1 MLPPFDKASFE
12 KGSLGKETLEQA
24 SLEKKH
30 LEQALLEQQYSPSS
44 CVDDIMIYIQ
54 QYIDQS
60 QIVIQQAVAENSV
73 LRDLKYGDLHC
84 NLQCKN
90 KREDEVLDLFLPAH
104 HSAKGQAAATAQGKK
119 LHVFIHGG
127 YWQELT
133 KEESAFAAS
142 AFQQAGHYFAVINY
156 SLAPKASLTEIVEQ
170 NRRALAWLAANADE
184 LGFDANEI
192 YLSGSS
198 AGAHLCLMMLQTD
211 WPIYLT
217 KCYLAKKHLQNSCL
231 PSTDQANQPNI
242 NTTLNAEQ
250 PFIKG
255 VCAVSGIYDI
265 APLLKTTIN
274 DPLQLT
280 PVEVEANS
288 PLRHLTLNH
297 CPVIIVFG
305 DNETSEFKRQSLAMK
320 AQLEEQGFTVTFSEI
335 AGRNHFDVILDLGI
349 EGAWLFEEV
358 LKQMD

>member
-1 MLPPFDKASFE
+1 MPTTDKDKLEQAPFDKAH
-12 KGSLGKETLEQA
+12 
-24 SLEKKH
+24 LEKEA
-30 LEQALLEQQYSPSS
+30 LEIEYSPSS

-60 QIVIQQAVAENSV
+60 QTVIEQAVSENSV
-73 LRDLKYGDLHC
+73 LRDLKYANSDSAG
-84 NLQCKN
+84 K
-90 KREDEVLDLFLPAH
+90 DEVLDLFLPTH
-104 HSAKGQAAATAQGKK
+104 QSARSKK
-119 LHVFIHGG
+119 LHVYIHGG

-133 KEESAFAAS
+133 KEESAFAAR

-170 NRRALAWLAANADE
+170 NRRALAWLVSHADE
-184 LGFDANEI
+184 LGFDADEV

-211 WPIYLT
+211 WQDFLT
-217 KCYLAKKHLQNSCL
+217 SNHLSNSHLANS
-231 PSTDQANQPNI
+231 PVTFAP
-242 NTTLNAEQ
+242 EK

-265 APLLKTTIN
+265 APLLHTTIN

-280 PVEVEANS
+280 EQEVEANS
-288 PLRHLTLNH
+288 PLRHATQHH
-297 CPVIIVFG
+297 CPVIIAFG

-320 AQLEEQGFTVTFSEI
+320 AQLEEQGFDVTFSEI
-335 AGRNHFDVILDLGI
+335 TGRNHFDVILDLGI
-349 EGAWLFEEV
+349 EGKWLFEEV
-358 LKQMD
+358 LKQME

>member
-1 MLPPFDKASFE
+1 MLPPLEKDKLDKAS
-12 KGSLGKETLEQA
+12 LEI
-24 SLEKKH
+24 E
-30 LEQALLEQQYSPSS
+30 YSPSS

-60 QIVIQQAVAENSV
+60 KTVIQQALADKSV
-73 LRDLKYGDLHC
+73 LRDLKYGKS
-84 NLQCKN
+84 Q
-90 KREDEVLDLFLPAH
+90 DEVLDLFLPALQ
-104 HSAKGQAAATAQGKK
+104 SAKGKESATVQRRK
-119 LHVFIHGG
+119 LQVFIHGG

-133 KEESAFAAS
+133 KEESAFAAH
-142 AFQQAGHYFAVINY
+142 AFQQAGHNFAVINY
-156 SLAPKASLTEIVEQ
+156 SLAPKTSLTEIVEQ
-170 NRRALAWLAANADE
+170 NRRALAWLAANADK

-211 WPIYLT
+211 WPS
-217 KCYLAKKHLQNSCL
+217 YLA
-231 PSTDQANQPNI
+231 STYQANLPNI
-242 NTTLNAEQ
+242 NTTLNSELS
-250 PFIKG
+250 FIKG

-265 APLLKTTIN
+265 EPLLHTTIN

-280 PVEVEANS
+280 QQEVEANS
-288 PLRHLTLNH
+288 PLRHATQNR
-297 CPVIIVFG
+297 CPVIIAFG
-305 DNETSEFKRQSLAMK
+305 DNETSEFKRQSLAML

-335 AGRNHFDVILDLGI
+335 AGRNHFDVILDLGV

>member
-1 MLPPFDKASFE
+1 MLA
-12 KGSLGKETLEQA
+12 QA
-24 SLEKKH
+24 YLEKER
-30 LEQALLEQQYSPSS
+30 LEQALLEQEYSPSS

-60 QIVIQQAVAENSV
+60 QTVIQQAVADNSV

-84 NLQCKN
+84 KN
-90 KREDEVLDLFLPAH
+90 NDDEVLDLFLPTH
-104 HSAKGQAAATAQGKK
+104 HSAKAQEAGTAQGKK

-133 KEESAFAAS
+133 KEESAFAAN

-156 SLAPKASLTEIVEQ
+156 SLAPKASLTEIVKQ
-170 NRRALAWLAANADE
+170 NRRALAWLAANADS

-211 WPIYLT
+211 WPIYLAKT
-217 KCYLAKKHLQNSCL
+217 YLDKSHLA
-231 PSTDQANQPNI
+231 STCPVNQPNI
-242 NTTLNAEQ
+242 NTTLKPLSEAKAKH

-280 PVEVEANS
+280 VLEVEANS
-288 PLRHLTLNH
+288 PLRHTTLNQ
-297 CPVIIVFG
+297 CPVIIAFG

-335 AGRNHFDVILDLGI
+335 AARNHFDVILDLGI

>member
-1 MLPPFDKASFE
+1 MLPPFDKTSFE
-12 KGSLGKETLEQA
+12 KGSLEKETLEQA
-24 SLEKKH
+24 YLEKER
-30 LEQALLEQQYSPSS
+30 LEQALLEQEYSPSS

-60 QIVIQQAVAENSV
+60 QTVIQQAVSDNSV
-73 LRDLKYGDLHC
+73 LRNLSYGDP
-84 NLQCKN
+84 QCKN
-90 KREDEVLDLFLPAH
+90 KEDEVLDLFLPAH
-104 HSAKGQAAATAQGKK
+104 HSTKGQAAATAQGKK

-133 KEESAFAAS
+133 KEESAFAANT
-142 AFQQAGHYFAVINY
+142 FQQAGHYFAVINY

-170 NRRALAWLAANADE
+170 NRRALAWLVSHADE

-211 WPIYLT
+211 WPIYLAKSYLT
-217 KCYLAKKHLQNSCL
+217 K
-231 PSTDQANQPNI
+231 
-242 NTTLNAEQ
+242 Q

-265 APLLKTTIN
+265 APLLQTTIN
-274 DPLQLT
+274 DALQLT

-288 PLRHLTLNH
+288 PLRHTTQNH
-297 CPVIIVFG
+297 CPVIIAFG

-320 AQLEEQGFTVTFSEI
+320 AQLEKQGFAVTFSEI
-335 AGRNHFDVILDLGI
+335 AGRNHFDVILDLGVK
-349 EGAWLFEEV
+349 GAWLFEEV

>member
-1 MLPPFDKASFE
+1 MLPPPDKTMLA
-12 KGSLGKETLEQA
+12 QA
-24 SLEKKH
+24 YLEKEC
-30 LEQALLEQQYSPSS
+30 LEQALLEQEYSPSS

-60 QIVIQQAVAENSV
+60 QTVIQQAVADNSV
-73 LRDLKYGDLHC
+73 LRNLSYGDP
-84 NLQCKN
+84 QCKN
-90 KREDEVLDLFLPAH
+90 KEDEVLDLFLPTH
-104 HSAKGQAAATAQGKK
+104 HSVKAQEAATAQGKK

-133 KEESAFAAS
+133 KEESAFAAN

-170 NRRALAWLAANADE
+170 NRRALVWLAANADS

-211 WPIYLT
+211 WPIYL
-217 KCYLAKKHLQNSCL
+217 AKSDLDKSHLTSAY
-231 PSTDQANQPNI
+231 QANQPNI
-242 NTTLNAEQ
+242 NTTIEPVPAAKANAKQ

-280 PVEVEANS
+280 VLEVEANS
-288 PLRHLTLNH
+288 PLRHLTLNQ
-297 CPVIIVFG
+297 CPVIIAFG

-320 AQLEEQGFTVTFSEI
+320 AQLEEQGFVVTFSEI
-335 AGRNHFDVILDLGI
+335 AGRNHFDVILDLGVK
-349 EGAWLFEEV
+349 GAWLFEEV